1 MMNQRRSVAVILGAT
16 LLAGALPGLALAQD
30 EVATEPYP
38 AEGVAWQLDSYA
50 ADGVA
55 VDVPAEVTATL
66 YLSDGDVVGNAG
78 CNSYFGSYIIDAT
91 SLSFP
96 TPLAST
102 LMLCEGP
109 AQDVEAT
116 YLGTLATVAGWTIDE
131 SGALRLSDAEGTE
144 ILVYSESPVDI
155 TATDVAALAQELA
168 SLQAQIDAAASG
180 IVALTEAAEAVNTD
194 RLRDRTRANADA
206 IAELKTTVGRLRD
219 RIKANEDAIAELQ
232 TTVGRLRN
240 RIRALESSD
249 ADQELRIEALEG
261 LAPGAVDRS

>member
-1 MMNQRRSVAVILGAT
+1 MHKRRSVAVILAIV
-16 LLAGALPGLALAQD
+16 LLSGALPGLALAQD
-30 EVATEPYP
+30 EVAAEPYP

-50 ADGVA
+50 AAGVV
-55 VDVPAEVTATL
+55 VDVPAEVTVTL

-109 AQDVEAT
+109 AQDIETT
-116 YLGTLATVAGWTIDE
+116 YLATLATVAGWTIDE
-131 SGALRLSDAEGTE
+131 LGALRLSDPEGTE
-144 ILVYSESPVDI
+144 ILVYSEPPVDI

-168 SLQAQIDAAASG
+168 SLQAQIDTAESE
-180 IVALTEAAEAVNTD
+180 IVALTEAAESANID
-194 RLRDRTRANADA
+194 KLRERTKANEDA
-206 IAELKTTVGRLRD
+206 IAELETTVGKLRA
-219 RIKANEDAIAELQ
+219 RIKANEDAIAELEA
-232 TTVGRLRN
+232 TISKLRS
-240 RIRALESSD
+240 RIKALEDSD

-261 LAPGAVDRS
+261 

>member
-1 MMNQRRSVAVILGAT
+1 MNQRRSVAVILGAA
-16 LLAGALPGLALAQD
+16 LLAGALPGLASAQD
-30 EVATEPYP
+30 EVAAEPYP
-38 AEGVAWQLDSYA
+38 AEGIAWQLDSYA

-55 VDVPAEVTATL
+55 VDVPAEVTVTL

-109 AQDVEAT
+109 GQDIETT
-116 YLGTLATVAGWTIDE
+116 YLATLSTVAGWTIDE
-131 SGALRLSDAEGTE
+131 VGALRLSDAEGTE
-144 ILVYSESPVDI
+144 ILVYSEPPIDI

-168 SLQAQIDAAASG
+168 SLQAQIDTAESE
-180 IVALTEAAEAVNTD
+180 IVALTEAAESANID
-194 RLRDRTRANADA
+194 KLRERTKANEDA
-206 IAELKTTVGRLRD
+206 IAELQTTVGKLRN

-232 TTVGRLRN
+232 TTVGKLRN
-240 RIRALESSD
+240 RIKALENSD
-249 ADQELRIEALEG
+249 ADQEQRIEALEG
-261 LAPGAVDRS
+261 LVPGAVDRS